1 MPYNINIV
9 IGGENMSVK
18 EIRLQ
23 TGMSQN
29 KFAEMFTIPVSTL
42 RDWEQ
47 GRRTPSDYVVN
58 MMQKILE
65 LQGYSIDE
73 KYIEACERR
82 KASVEKAIAILLT
95 ATDGL
100 DDVFL
105 NVLDSY
111 IAGLMTLSEIEARV
125 DRLEY
130 IYE

>member
-1 MPYNINIV
+1 
-9 IGGENMSVK
+9 MSVK